1 VTKIRGMGWK
11 PKVAIEDGITATYDW
26 FLKNAP
32 EAKG

>member
-1 VTKIRGMGWK
+1 MGWR
-11 PKVAIEDGITATYDW
+11 PKVSMEDGIATTYDW